1 MARYGCE
8 ISLDSSPA
16 ALERIA
22 ASRKVVD
29 DKLAENVSIYGVST
43 GFGGSGKFQSFSILS
58 LFLLHPSCPV
68 VYTLILSPSNAHEPY
83 LGKIRFDDII
93 FSTCHFRKFEFRLT
107 FCFTQR
113 TRERTISPLW
123 VSHSCSTNIRVYS
136 PFQRTIRFRSSM
148 VLRPLAKSQKP
159 AEFLFLSPLPCR
171 P

>member
-1 MARYGCE
+1 MAAKFLSTHHPQRLSASLHQE
-8 ISLDSSPA
+8 RLLTISLPRMLAFTVS
-16 ALERIA
+16 ALA
-22 ASRKVVD
+22 LVVQVSFKVSAFC
-29 DKLAENVSIYGVST
+29 L
-43 GFGGSGKFQSFSILS
+43 SFSSIRRV
-58 LFLLHPSCPV
+58 PV
-68 VYTLILSPSNAHEPY
+68 VYTLILSPNNAHEPY

-136 PFQRTIRFRSSM
+136 PFQRTIHFRSSM
-148 VLRPLAKSQKP
+148 VLKPLAKSQKP